1 MQNTDQT
8 GDKWGNIS
16 DSLKVSIEK
25 CLKDMEARIAELNE
39 EMVKFYSKWLTK
51 KYHLESSIQGSIFT
65 FHTKI

>member
-16 DSLKVSIEK
+16 DSLKISIEK

-51 KYHLESSIQGSIFT
+51 K
-65 FHTKI
+65 